1 MMVLGG
7 ASAAAQPAVEAE
19 RLEREL
25 STVEAELDRVESAN
39 RVVPELFSVGDRDE
53 RATWGAIYHLNR
65 EYARASMALFGAVE
79 PKPGEDVTK
88 LEGTAEYAESLFFLA
103 DSLKELGNV
112 GAARV

>member
-1 MMVLGG
+1 VKCRTALGFVMVLGG

-53 RATWGAIYHLNR
+53 RACFDGALR
-65 EYARASMALFGAVE
+65 GCGAE
-79 PKPGEDVTK
+79 
-88 LEGTAEYAESLFFLA
+88 AW
-103 DSLKELGNV
+103 
-112 GAARV
+112 